1 MENTT
6 AFIEITAILTDY
18 FDGIYEGNTEKLDR
32 VFHPEGQ
39 LSCVTDGYLNL
50 VNKTKYLEIVANRE
64 PPESKGSHR
73 YDKIISINMAGP
85 ETALAKVECAIPP
98 RYFTDLLTLIK
109 LDGKWMIIN
118 KTYHYVE
125 HG

>member
-18 FDGIYEGNTEKLDR
+18 FAGIYEGNTEKLDR

-64 PPESKGSHR
+64 PPESQGSHR

-118 KTYHYVE
+118 RQN
-125 HG
+125 

>member
-6 AFIEITAILTDY
+6 AFIEITAILSDY

-32 VFHPEGQ
+32 VFHPAGQ
-39 LSCVTDGYLNL
+39 LSCVTDGSLNL
-50 VNKTKYLEIVANRE
+50 TNKTKYREIVANRE
-64 PPESKGSHR
+64 PPESKGPHR
-73 YDKIISINMAGP
+73 YDKIISIDMAGP

-98 RYFTDLLTLIK
+98 RYFTDLLKFIK
-109 LDGKWMIIN
+109 LDERWMIIN
-118 KTYHYVE
+118 KTYNYVE

>member
-50 VNKTKYLEIVANRE
+50 VNKTK
-64 PPESKGSHR
+64 
-73 YDKIISINMAGP
+73 
-85 ETALAKVECAIPP
+85 
-98 RYFTDLLTLIK
+98 
-109 LDGKWMIIN
+109 
-118 KTYHYVE
+118 
-125 HG
+125 

>member
-6 AFIEITAILTDY
+6 AFIEITAILSDY

-32 VFHPEGQ
+32 VFHPAGQ
-39 LSCVTDGYLNL
+39 LSCVTDGSLNL
-50 VNKTKYLEIVANRE
+50 TNKTKYREIVANRE
-64 PPESKGSHR
+64 PPESKGPHR
-73 YDKIISINMAGP
+73 YDKIISIDMAGP

-98 RYFTDLLTLIK
+98 RYFTDLLTFIK
-109 LDGKWMIIN
+109 LDERWMIIN